1 MRISDWSSDVC
12 SSDLPPAQNWHA
24 DGTYLDRPHSV
35 TMLYGREAPE
45 EGGETWFAGTAQAYD
60 DLDGEAR
67 AALDGLMV
75 KHVKN
80 GGGDKL
86 ALTEEHESAIKLE
99 SQRTEEE
106 RKGMCHVHHTMV
118 LRHAGT
124 GRPGPYSSTTRLTG
138 PKAREK

>member
-1 MRISDWSSDVC
+1 
-12 SSDLPPAQNWHA
+12 
-24 DGTYLDRPHSV
+24 
-35 TMLYGREAPE
+35 MLYGREAPE

-86 ALTEEHESAIKLE
+86 ALPEEHERALTLE
-99 SQRTEEE
+99 SQTTEEE
-106 RKGMCHVHHTMV
+106 RKGLRPVSRSEEHTSELQSLMRISYAVFCLKKKKTIIQQTHRHH
-118 LRHAGT
+118 R
-124 GRPGPYSSTTRLTG
+124 TTINTHEPTR
-138 PKAREK
+138 